1 MPIVSF
7 WSDTRK
13 ETAQTLSMLA
23 IASHMAV
30 ENNTKILIVDMNL
43 NDRTIQ
49 NAFFQ
54 DKVSSTQK
62 TIRQL
67 SGGKMD
73 LGSGIE
79 GLSKL
84 IASGKN
90 SGEMITDYSRVIF
103 SGRLEAILSY
113 ISNNTVDQERI
124 RSTYKDLVRLANQQ
138 YDYVFVDVPKGM
150 GDPIVEEVLGIS
162 DVIVFNI
169 TQRQFDIEDY
179 VALKKGNPIFNTNKV
194 MPLVGR
200 YDRYSKYNKKNIARD
215 IGEKKEIPAVSY
227 NTLFFESAN
236 EGELGPFFLKFRKS
250 LISSTDRN
258 MAFVEEVASTAQRL
272 IYKVKEVEMMR

>member
-7 WSDTRK
+7 WSNTRK

-30 ENNTKILIVDMNL
+30 ENNTKILIVDMNP

-49 NAFFQ
+49 TAFF
-54 DKVSSTQK
+54 KERVTATQRAIK
-62 TIRQL
+62 QL
-67 SGGKMD
+67 SAGKMD
-73 LGSGIE
+73 IDSGIE

-90 SGEMITDYSRVIF
+90 SGELITDYSRVIF
-103 SGRLEAILSY
+103 SGRLEAILSL
-113 ISNNTVDQERI
+113 ITNNPAEYERVKG
-124 RSTYKDLVRLANQQ
+124 TYKDLVKLASQQ
-138 YDYVFVDVPKGM
+138 YDYVFVDVPKGI
-150 GDPIVEEVLGIS
+150 GDPVVEDVLNAS

-179 VALKKGNPIFNTNKV
+179 VALKKGNAIFNTNKV
-194 MPLVGR
+194 LPLVGR
-200 YDRYSKYNKKNIARD
+200 YDRFSKYNKKNIARD
-215 IGEKKEIPAVSY
+215 IGERKEIPAVSY

-236 EGELGPFFLKFRKS
+236 EGELGSF
-250 LISSTDRN
+250 
-258 MAFVEEVASTAQRL
+258 
-272 IYKVKEVEMMR
+272 

>member
-7 WSDTRK
+7 WSNTKK

-30 ENNTKILIVDMNL
+30 ENNTKILIVDMNP

-54 DKVSSTQK
+54 EKDSATQRA
-62 TIRQL
+62 IRQL
-67 SGGKMD
+67 NGGKME

-103 SGRLEAILSY
+103 TGRLEAILSH
-113 ISNNTVDQERI
+113 ISNNPVDHERI

-138 YDYVFVDVPKGM
+138 YDYVFVDVPKGI
-150 GDPIVEEVLGIS
+150 GDPIVEEVLGVS

-169 TQRQFDIEDY
+169 TQRQLDIEDY

-200 YDRYSKYNKKNIARD
+200 YDRFSKYNKKNIARD

-258 MAFVEEVASTAQRL
+258 MGFVEEVASTAQRL
-272 IYKVKEVEMMR
+272 VYKVKEVEMMR